1 MNDNKRFNSFLITVA
16 ILQSKSILNNLQYF
30 QKYMSQVMYIDNI
43 LIFVDYYA
51 DILVT
56 LTRIL
61 SGCVV
66 FLESK
71 LFIIS
76 FIW

>member
-1 MNDNKRFNSFLITVA
+1 MNDNKGFNSFLITVA

-30 QKYMSQVMYIDNI
+30 QKYMWQVIYIDNI

-51 DILVT
+51 DNLIT

-61 SGCVV
+61 SGRVV

-76 FIW
+76 FTW